1 MVHYKENEYGFE
13 YGAMKVERLMSDD
26 KKGWAILGVSSAKS
40 KLQIYVTKTGKIR
53 VHKDGVELT

>member
-26 KKGWAILGVSSAKS
+26 KKGWVILGVSSTKS

-53 VHKDGVELT
+53 VHKAGVELT

>member
-13 YGAMKVERLMSDD
+13 YGDMKVERLASDD
-26 KKGWAILGVSSAKS
+26 EKGWVVLGVSSTKS